1 VSDGS
6 RILLTTICVLAAL
19 RHNLHNVVSV
29 LCVAISLLIIT
40 LMLECC
46 IRISWMA
53 CFQIYLTIGFLHSL
67 MLTLWVMRFLEV
79 DAQLIVVSMV
89 VNVIEDRGI
98 DCCEC

>member
-1 VSDGS
+1 
-6 RILLTTICVLAAL
+6 
-19 RHNLHNVVSV
+19 
-29 LCVAISLLIIT
+29 
-40 LMLECC
+40 
-46 IRISWMA
+46 MA
-53 CFQIYLTIGFLHSL
+53 CFQIYLTIGFLDSL